1 MKKMAFI
8 AALFGVL
15 ALAAPAQAARVEV
28 QWWHA
33 MSGVLGE
40 RLNELVEK
48 FNASQDK
55 YTVVAVA
62 KGNYDEVTNGVIA
75 AYRAKRPPEMVQIA
89 ERGYMTMLLSGA
101 VVPVQELLDQKGYK
115 VDFSDFIKP
124 VASFWSYKGRM
135 SAMPFNSSTPIFWY
149 NKDHFQK
156 AGFDKPAATWQELE
170 TQLYAIKAK
179 GVSECGTV
187 LPGDFFWSLLE
198 NYSAIN
204 NQPYGTLANGFDGLG
219 TEFVYN
225 KTKVVSQVARLKKWL
240 DDGVMQIA
248 GQGFSPEQLFT
259 SGRCST
265 FVNSTASHGNIE
277 RNAKINWSATFL
289 PHESDIN
296 PPLNST
302 IGGGAIWVMK
312 GHTPERYDAVAAFL
326 DFVAQAE
333 TQVWWHGVTGYVPAT
348 NKAYALARE
357 RGYYEEHP
365 TREIAVLQLSRGTP
379 NDYSRGFRFGNF
391 VQTMLAQ
398 RSEVEAVFTGQKQPQ
413 QAMDDAVKR
422 GNEILRQF
430 EKLNAGKGTEWAP
443 EAK

>member
-1 MKKMAFI
+1 MKRATFMAV
-8 AALFGVL
+8 LFAVL
-15 ALAAPAQAARVEV
+15 ALAPSAKAARIEV

-33 MSGVLGE
+33 MSGVLGD
-40 RLNELVEK
+40 RLNEVVEK
-48 FNASQDK
+48 FNKSQDK

-89 ERGYMTMLLSGA
+89 ERGYMTMFLSEA
-101 VVPVQELLDQKGYK
+101 VVPVQDLLEKQGYK
-115 VDFSDFIKP
+115 VDFADFIKP

-135 SAMPFNSSTPIFWY
+135 SALPFNSSTPIFWY

-156 AGFDKPAATWQELE
+156 AGFDKPADTWQELE
-170 TQLYAIKAK
+170 KQLYAIKAK
-179 GVSECGTV
+179 GISECGTV
-187 LPGDFFWSLLE
+187 LPGDFYWSLLE

-240 DDGVMQIA
+240 DDGIMQIA

-277 RNAKINWSATFL
+277 RNATINWSATFL
-289 PHESDIN
+289 PHEEGVE
-296 PPLNST
+296 PKNST
-302 IGGGAIWVMK
+302 IGGGARIWVMK
-312 GHTPERYDAVAAFL
+312 GHTPERYEAVAAFL
-326 DFVAQAE
+326 NFVAQPE
-333 TQVWWHGVTGYVPAT
+333 IQVWWHGATGYVPAT
-348 NKAYALARE
+348 NRAYELARE
-357 RGYYEEHP
+357 RGYYKDHP

-379 NDYSRGFRFGNF
+379 NENSRGFRFGNF

-398 RSEVEAVFTGQKQPQ
+398 RQEVEAVFAGQKQPQ

-430 EKLNAGKGTEWAP
+430 EKLNAGKNLE
-443 EAK
+443 

>member
-15 ALAAPAQAARVEV
+15 ASAAPAKAARVEV

-33 MSGVLGE
+33 MSGVLGD

-75 AYRAKRPPEMVQIA
+75 AYRARRPPEMVQIA

-101 VVPVQELLDQKGYK
+101 IVPVQDLMEQKGSK
-115 VDFSDFIKP
+115 IDWPDFIKP

-149 NKDHFQK
+149 NKEHFQK
-156 AGFDKPAATWQELE
+156 AGFDKPADTWQELE
-170 TQLYAIKAK
+170 KQLYAIKAK
-179 GVSECGTV
+179 GVSECGAV
-187 LPGDFFWSLLE
+187 LPGDFYWSLLE

-204 NQPYGTLANGFDGLG
+204 NQPYATLANGFDGLG

-240 DDGVMQIA
+240 DDGVLQIA

-265 FVNSTASHGNIE
+265 FVNSTASHGNIV
-277 RNAKINWSATFL
+277 RNAKIDWGATFL
-289 PHESDIN
+289 PHENDIN
-296 PPLNST
+296 PPD
-302 IGGGAIWVMK
+302 GASYHNAPLGK
-312 GHTPERYDAVAAFL
+312 DPNA
-326 DFVAQAE
+326 
-333 TQVWWHGVTGYVPAT
+333 
-348 NKAYALARE
+348 
-357 RGYYEEHP
+357 EHP
-365 TREIAVLQLSRGTP
+365 QLAKLVIAGGIKVFGGQPNRTSVRLICISRLETRWWTRLNRSISSRFIPT
-379 NDYSRGFRFGNF
+379 
-391 VQTMLAQ
+391 
-398 RSEVEAVFTGQKQPQ
+398 KQSPVSCRPCNSKSLKP
-413 QAMDDAVKR
+413 AR
-422 GNEILRQF
+422 
-430 EKLNAGKGTEWAP
+430 
-443 EAK
+443 

>member
-1 MKKMAFI
+1 MGRKVAFI
-8 AALFGVL
+8 AALFGAL
-15 ALAAPAQAARVEV
+15 ALVGPAQARVEV

-33 MSGVLGE
+33 MSGVLGD

-48 FNASQDK
+48 FNKSQDK
-55 YTVVAVA
+55 YTIVAVA

-101 VVPVQELLDQKGYK
+101 IVPVQDLVEQKGYK
-115 VDFSDFIKP
+115 IDFSDFIKP

-156 AGFDKPAATWQELE
+156 AGFDKPADTWQELE
-170 TQLYAIKAK
+170 KQLYTIKSK
-179 GVSECGTV
+179 GISECGTV
-187 LPGDFFWSLLE
+187 LPGDFYWSLLE

-277 RNAKINWSATFL
+277 RNATINWSATFL

-302 IGGGAIWVMK
+302 IGGWGHLGHEGPHAGAIR
-312 GHTPERYDAVAAFL
+312 GRRSLSGFRRAAGNPGLVAWRNRLCSRHQSRLCGRAGAGL
-326 DFVAQAE
+326 LQGSSDQGDRGAA
-333 TQVWWHGVTGYVPAT
+333 
-348 NKAYALARE
+348 ALARHAE
-357 RGYYEEHP
+357 RELP
-365 TREIAVLQLSRGTP
+365 RLSLRQLRADDAGPAPGGRGGV
-379 NDYSRGFRFGNF
+379 R
-391 VQTMLAQ
+391 
-398 RSEVEAVFTGQKQPQ
+398 RSEA
-413 QAMDDAVKR
+413 AA
-422 GNEILRQF
+422 
-430 EKLNAGKGTEWAP
+430 AGHG
-443 EAK
+443 